1 MTDIP
6 SVDQLLP
13 HDDPM
18 ILIDRAIS
26 VEALSIHCQVDIG
39 AHNLFF
45 DTESQTV
52 PAYVGIEFMA
62 QSVAAWS
69 GYHALENGT
78 TPQSDSYSVLVATNH
93 CVMNSPRSDLDIYA
107 EQLMEDS
114 GMAVFT
120 ARVEDQGE
128 LVAQCQLNVYV
139 PTEQKLQEM
148 KTRSPS

>member
-1 MTDIP
+1 
-6 SVDQLLP
+6 
-13 HDDPM
+13 M

-39 AHNLFF
+39 EHNLFF
-45 DTESQTV
+45 DAQSQTV

-62 QSVAAWS
+62 QFVAAWP
-69 GYHALENGT
+69 GYHALKNGT
-78 TPQSDSYSVLVATNH
+78 TPPIWLYSALVATSH
-93 CVMNSPRSDLDIYA
+93 CVMNLLKVRPLDIYA

-128 LVAQCQLNVYV
+128 LVAQCQLQRLCQ
-139 PTEQKLQEM
+139 PEQKI
-148 KTRSPS
+148 TRNEN